1 MEILRERLY
10 LERRGYSER
19 RRQQEGGSYNPYRKR
34 RLISLS
40 AASELMGLPSRALQ
54 QYETGQRQPSAE
66 SLAKIARFYGCSV
79 DYLLGLT
86 DNRERR

>member
-1 MEILRERLY
+1 MQILRERLY

-19 RRQQEGGSYNPYRKR
+19 RRQQEGGNYNPYRKK
-34 RLISLS
+34 RLISLT
-40 AASELMGLPSRALQ
+40 AASELMGLSSRALQ
-54 QYETGQRQPSAE
+54 QYETGSRQPSAE
-66 SLAKIARFYGCSV
+66 TLAKIARFYGCSV

>member
-1 MEILRERLY
+1 MEILRKRLVEAR
-10 LERRGYSER
+10 LRYSR
-19 RRQQEGGSYNPYRKR
+19 MRSADGQYGKARA
-34 RLISLS
+34 ISRT

-54 QYETGQRQPSAE
+54 QYETGSRQPSAE
-66 SLAKIARFYGCSV
+66 TLAKIARFYGCSV

>member
-19 RRQQEGGSYNPYRKR
+19 RRQQEGGRHNPYQKK

>member
-1 MEILRERLY
+1 MQILRERLY

-19 RRQQEGGSYNPYRKR
+19 RRQQEGVRYNPYRKK
-34 RLISLS
+34 RLISLT
-40 AASELMGLPSRALQ
+40 AASELMGLSSRALQ
-54 QYETGQRQPSAE
+54 QYETGSRQPSAE